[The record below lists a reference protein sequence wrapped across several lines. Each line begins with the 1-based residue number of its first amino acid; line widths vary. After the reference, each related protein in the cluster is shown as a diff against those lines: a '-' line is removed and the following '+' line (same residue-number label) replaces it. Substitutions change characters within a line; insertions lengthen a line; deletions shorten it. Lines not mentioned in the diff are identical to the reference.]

1 MHAVLNKNWCGEIRF
16 FCPAITHTSKTTRRF
31 CGGLAALGTLLLL
44 LLPLLCCFSCSTLP
58 GVFFFFDARMIAS
71 KLRLLVVCCCSYF
84 PGFFAINRDLDYIPR
99 EPAGDHAIYQNC
111 CLQFVVRFVL
121 CRLRKAEITW
131 CFPGKHVYACFN
143 ESLMGVNTNSY

>member
-1 MHAVLNKNWCGEIRF
+1 MWWVSRPGNTVAAAAAAAVLLQLF
-16 FCPAITHTSKTTRRF
+16 YSARR
-31 CGGLAALGTLLLL
+31 L
-44 LLPLLCCFSCSTLP
+44 
-58 GVFFFFDARMIAS
+58 FFFDARMIAS